1 MYVIITK
8 PNNILIWLTHVFPH
22 LAQVTYFPMLGISY
36 INLLW
41 VQIVTIHVLFISTL
55 IAPSLEL
62 NKSYNFQDCIT
73 KTFVQ
78 EKKWLSPMHFCH
90 LHPPL
95 PSKMFLYYDVPLS
108 LLGIDF
114 FIHTS
119 ISYIVINVILHATK
133 PQYRRD
139 HIHVTTPFQQN
150 GKYLKRSQFY
160 IDFRN
165 YSSLAFYML
174 VVSCN
179 IS

>member
-22 LAQVTYFPMLGISY
+22 LAPVTYFPMLGISY

-62 NKSYNFQDCIT
+62 NKLYNFQDCIT

-95 PSKMFLYYDVPLS
+95 PSKMFLYYVVTCS
-108 LLGIDF
+108 LV
-114 FIHTS
+114 FIRYRFLHTHQ
-119 ISYIVINVILHATK
+119 YFLHCDKCHSPRHQA
-133 PQYRRD
+133 
-139 HIHVTTPFQQN
+139 
-150 GKYLKRSQFY
+150 
-160 IDFRN
+160 
-165 YSSLAFYML
+165 A
-174 VVSCN
+174 VSPRPYTCHYT
-179 IS
+179 IPAKW